1 MNKLFWTAMFLLTL
15 GQCTIGLGQT
25 APPFSSVQSRK
36 VPLFIEREVER
47 FGLTRSWFNQLSL
60 NQERNK
66 VKYTL
71 LQDGTLFVVTD
82 DARLHA
88 LDAEN
93 GATLW
98 ISELG
103 DPGTI
108 CMAPAANSRM
118 VAVLGGT
125 NLQIFDR
132 KTGRKI
138 WENTVSGIP
147 GAGCALSEKHIYLPL
162 TSGRI
167 LAWPLEE
174 EKPKKTIQPELEQS
188 SQAPP
193 ENVHAQVLLELQLA
207 LDGIRAELKEA
218 APPVPEEPFRLKA
231 PTFIPMECQSYG
243 LALIQPVV
251 ASETLLD
258 ENLVWPTVHGDVYFG
273 GIGESV
279 KNHFTLLYRVR
290 ISPQAFSYDSSRGIS
305 VDWVAPRT
313 IISPPFYSPQQVLE
327 KKNTKTTDA
336 IESANEQTGKK
347 ISGSP
352 IAQRSNIKSKIA
364 SPQFGDEEEEDIF
377 ASGDDEETVEHSD
390 FGTSEALAD
399 PSEEETT
406 QPQVS
411 ERSETISDKGVL
423 IEGTESDKD
432 IIPSMVLVGNVAGFV
447 VAISDANGEV
457 LWKFVAA
464 NPVVERVVIVKDH
477 VYACSV
483 NGGMYCLDARNGS
496 EIWYVKGIEHFLAE
510 SGNALYAVNTRR
522 EITIMNRE
530 TGQVITTIPALAIDQ
545 FIDNCETDRIYA
557 VTNNGLLQCL
567 REINLT
573 EPVKHRL
580 NRIDLAAQVQ
590 AEMKEA
596 TQQVQSRRPT
606 AASGA
611 STTPAFGGGF
621 DSTDDSSPFGDDDTS
636 TEDSP
641 FGGTEEDTSSGF
653 GDEEEDSGSIFGED
667 E

>member
-25 APPFSSVQSRK
+25 APPFSTVQSRK

-47 FGLTRSWFNQLSL
+47 FGLTRIWFNQLSL

-71 LQDGTLFVVTD
+71 LQDGTLFAITD

-88 LDAEN
+88 VDAET

-118 VAVLGGT
+118 VAALGGT
-125 NLQIFDR
+125 NLQVFDR

-138 WENTVSGIP
+138 WENNVSGIP

-174 EKPKKTIQPELEQS
+174 AKPEKTIQPELEQTK
-188 SQAPP
+188 QAPP
-193 ENVHAQVLLELQLA
+193 ENVHAQILRELQLA
-207 LDGIRAELKEA
+207 LDDIRAELQEA
-218 APPVPEEPFRLKA
+218 APPIPEEPFRLKPPA
-231 PTFIPMECQSYG
+231 FIPMECQSYG
-243 LALIQPVV
+243 LSMIQPVV
-251 ASETLLD
+251 ASETFFD

-273 GIGESV
+273 SIGEAV

-290 ISPQAFSYDSSRGIS
+290 ISPQAFSYDATRGVS

-313 IISPPFYSPQQVLE
+313 VISQPVYSPQQILE
-327 KKNTKTTDA
+327 KKN
-336 IESANEQTGKK
+336 IEAAEAENVDLQTYKRGAGNPLAKK
-347 ISGSP
+347 SDV
-352 IAQRSNIKSKIA
+352 KSKIA
-364 SPQFGDEEEEDIF
+364 APQFGDEEEEDIF
-377 ASGDDEETVEHSD
+377 ASGDEETEE
-390 FGTSEALAD
+390 TSEDAGGMLAD
-399 PSEEETT
+399 PSGDDADSAIVETLPAADDADT
-406 QPQVS
+406 V
-411 ERSETISDKGVL
+411 RGKGVL
-423 IEGTESDKD
+423 TQDAEENENIV
-432 IIPSMVLVGNVAGFV
+432 PSMVLVGNVAGFV

-457 LWKFVAA
+457 LWKFVASR
-464 NPVVERVVIVKDH
+464 PIVERVAIIKDH

-496 EIWYVKGIEHFLAE
+496 EIWFTRGIEHFLAE
-510 SGNALYAVNTRR
+510 SDNTLYAVNTRR
-522 EITIMNRE
+522 EIAIMNRE
-530 TGQVITTIPALAIDQ
+530 TGQVITTIPALAIDH

-557 VTNNGLLQCL
+557 VTNSGLLQCL
-567 REINLT
+567 REISLT
-573 EPVKHRL
+573 EPVKHRP

-590 AEMKEA
+590 AEMEQA
-596 TQQVQSRRPT
+596 TQQTPRRRPEAVSA

-611 STTPAFGGGF
+611 GTTPAFGGGF
-621 DSTDDSSPFGDDDTS
+621 DSADDSSPFGDDDTS
-636 TEDSP
+636 IEDSP
-641 FGGTEEDTSSGF
+641 FGGTEED
-653 GDEEEDSGSIFGED
+653 DDSGSIFGED